1 MPEDSVSRLKS
12 PDFSLKHVLVRQVRK
27 FKLLTGLKY
36 FLSYWE
42 KIGLKCQDWGRANS
56 Q

>member
-1 MPEDSVSRLKS
+1 MQDDSGSRYKS
-12 PDFSLKHVLVRQVRK
+12 PAFSLKHVLVRQDRK

-42 KIGLKCQDWGRANS
+42 KIGLKFQDWGRANS